1 MSGLTPRPGI
11 MDIQPYVGGQSTAE
25 GAERVYKLASNEND
39 LGPSPDAIKA
49 YHDAAAELHRYPD
62 GGAYALR
69 TAIAEVHGLDADR
82 IVCGGGSDEI
92 LTLLTRAYAGADDH
106 VLYSEHG
113 FLMYPINAKAVAA
126 VPSTAP
132 EKALTADVDALLANV
147 TERTRIVFL
156 ANPNNPTGTYL
167 PRAELERLHAG
178 LPDNVLL
185 VIDAAYA
192 EYIDAPDYDAG
203 TALVD
208 AAENVVMTRTF
219 SKAYGL
225 AALRLGWAYC
235 SASVADVL
243 NRVRNPFNV
252 TSPAQAAGAA
262 AVRDQDHIAKVRAYN
277 DKWRSWTAEK
287 ARALGIDVTEGAANF
302 ILLNFPAEG
311 PYTVDAVYDAL
322 MADGIILRKMAGY
335 GLPNSLRV
343 TIGTGEAMEAMIAS
357 LGRILER

>member
-25 GAERVYKLASNEND
+25 GAARVYKLASNEND
-39 LGPSPDAIKA
+39 LGPSPRAIEA
-49 YHDAAAELHRYPD
+49 YHAAAAELHRYPD

-92 LTLLTRAYAGADDH
+92 LTMLTRGYAGSEDH

-126 VPSTAP
+126 VSTTAP

-147 TERTRIVFL
+147 TDRTRIVFL

-167 PRAELERLHAG
+167 PKAELQRLHAG

-192 EYIDAPDYDAG
+192 EYVDAPDYEAG
-203 TALVD
+203 AALVD

-235 SASVADVL
+235 SPKVADVL

-252 TSPAQAAGAA
+252 TTPAQVAGAA
-262 AVRDQDHIAKVRAYN
+262 AVRDQDHVARVRAYN
-277 DKWRSWTAEK
+277 DKWRAWTASK
-287 ARALGIDVTEGAANF
+287 ARALGIDVTEGSANF
-302 ILLNFPAEG
+302 VLLNFPPEG

-322 MADGIILRKMAGY
+322 MADGVILRKMAGY

-343 TIGTGEAMEAMIAS
+343 TIGTQEAMEAMIAS
-357 LGRILER
+357 LARIMER